1 MFRILWQACRI
12 WWLRLENRRLKARLR
27 KINARRLAEH
37 KEPFRLT
44 DEEIEKINAIRV
56 RAGVEPFN
64 AQQLEG

>member
-1 MFRILWQACRI
+1 M
-12 WWLRLENRRLKARLR
+12 KARLR